1 METGMALVTLDE
13 TITISLSVT
22 DRKASAMWYSEKLG
36 FEILYDVDEIGWCE
50 MSTNAKGVSL
60 GLGEQ
65 AEASPGNSVPVFG
78 THDIV
83 TARSALESA
92 GVRFDGETMKIDG
105 MVMLATFYDPDENA
119 LMLAQ
124 DLTRYP

>member
-1 METGMALVTLDE
+1 MALVQLDE
-13 TITISLSVT
+13 TITLSLSVT
-22 DRKASAMWYSEKLG
+22 DRKASAAWYAEKMG
-36 FEILYDVDEIGWCE
+36 FEVLYDVDEIGWCE

-65 AEASPGNSVPVFG
+65 AEAAPGNSVPVFG
-78 THDIV
+78 TPDIE
-83 TARSALESA
+83 TSRRALEAA
-92 GVRFDGETMKIDG
+92 GVKFDGETMVIDG
-105 MVMLATFYDPDENA
+105 MVKLGTFYDPDNNA